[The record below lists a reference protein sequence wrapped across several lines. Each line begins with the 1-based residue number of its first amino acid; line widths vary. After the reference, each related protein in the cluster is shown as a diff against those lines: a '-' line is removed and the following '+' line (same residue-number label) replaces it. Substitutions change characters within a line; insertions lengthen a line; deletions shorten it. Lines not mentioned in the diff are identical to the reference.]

1 MTQLEMKIAQANLQK
16 TRRILRGEKQRII
29 TAYNSTLDKPFSF
42 YAEHTP
48 AEAVAVLKGETKDN
62 REGKQQ

>member
-1 MTQLEMKIAQANLQK
+1 MTQLEMKIARANLQK

-29 TAYNSTLDKPFSF
+29 TAYNSALDKPFSF

-48 AEAVAVLKGETKDN
+48 AEAAAILKGESKDSK
-62 REGKQQ
+62 EGK